1 MSMLYQSNI
10 GLLLGG
16 WIILTVASG
25 CGSTPD
31 LPPQASTPVVE
42 VGNPVEP
49 DPVWGSW
56 KVRMTMDG
64 IQGEPDAGGRYCKIP
79 GSVSTNP
86 LVSFHAMP
94 CLGPFQHAVIT
105 VRERVDNVV
114 ALDGI
119 FLSDLAAPP
128 EYKIRPD
135 RPFLLL
141 KPGEGVIVGKGES
154 TQVSRLKPA
163 TEYQMDL
170 MVQGESGTESL
181 AVRFTTE

>member
-1 MSMLYQSNI
+1 MSTLFLKKI
-10 GLLLGG
+10 GLFFGG
-16 WIILTVASG
+16 FVALSVVVG
-25 CGSTPD
+25 CGSSPD
-31 LPPQASTPVVE
+31 LAHEASIPET
-42 VGNPVEP
+42 GIDQSMEP
-49 DPVWGSW
+49 DPAWGPW
-56 KVRMTMDG
+56 QVRVTLDG
-64 IQGEPDAGGRYCKIP
+64 VQGESDAGGRFCRIP

-105 VRERVDNVV
+105 VRERVDGVV

-119 FLSDLAAPP
+119 FLSDLAAPR

-141 KPGEGVIVGKGES
+141 KPGEGVIVGRGES

-170 MVQGESGTESL
+170 MVQGENRTESL